1 MDTKITNH
9 VYNYN
14 TMTNPIAHI
23 YDRLIKKAEHLMN
36 NNESVA
42 KLIDEAFEKI
52 GKLSAYYYEIQDQV
66 LALIRMLK
74 AWLNREYTDVST
86 RSIVALIAALIY
98 FVNPFDLIPDFIPI
112 IGKIDDVLI
121 ISFLIKTLNKEIQRF
136 MAWELDNKKFD

>member
-1 MDTKITNH
+1 
-9 VYNYN
+9 
-14 TMTNPIAHI
+14 MTNPIAHI